1 MCGAVLRDVQ
11 CAAAVLKE
19 KIRVNQFVF
28 AEYRV
33 PIESGFVDA

>member
-1 MCGAVLRDVQ
+1 MRRRRL
-11 CAAAVLKE
+11 LKE